1 MKKIYVL
8 LICLMCSL
16 LISTTVIGENVSNN
30 IISENELIENDIVED
45 NTIDEDSEEQ
55 EENVTEANEV
65 ENELANEIE
74 NGISVESLDDEPV
87 VKEGIYRIAL
97 ASNPLIGLDI
107 EGNAKSNKANVYIW
121 AYSGEEKSQFRLKYD
136 GDGYYKIINV
146 YSGKALD
153 VQNGGKTK
161 GTNVWQYTENDTD
174 AQKWKIVEKDGYYN
188 IVSKLNNLALDID
201 NASIQCKTNV
211 QVYTNKNTESQR
223 FVFLDTDVPKSEK
236 VLPEGTYRIATALKD
251 SSGVEVK
258 SASKSNKANVQL
270 YEYKGKVQQKF
281 KFEYVDGYYIIRN
294 LNSDKVIDVQNG
306 GKSSSTNVWQY
317 SYNGTDAQ
325 KWIIQKTSD
334 GYYKIFSKLN
344 GLALDVS
351 NGSSSNNTNIQVYKA
366 NETNSQKFSIITK
379 DTPVGEKVLP
389 EGTYRIALAENDKYG
404 LDISGASKD
413 NKGNVQLYE
422 YKNKIQQRFNV
433 VYNEDGYYTIIALH
447 SGNVLDV
454 SNGANVNGTNVWQ
467 YTNNDTDSQKWVIK
481 ENDNG
486 TYSIISKIDSM
497 YLDLSNGIIKNG
509 TNIQINEPN
518 GTYAQEFEFIEE
530 DTSSERPI
538 EEGTYRIA
546 YSANEDYGLDV
557 DSASTSNKANVQL
570 WKYTKVKQQKF
581 EVTYEDDGY
590 YKIKNV
596 NSQKYLEVDPSNNN
610 VYQNQ
615 ENNSD
620 EQKWIIRKKASNKY
634 RLISKSNNYSMDLD
648 NASVKNGTN
657 IQVYKSNNTKAQ
669 EYNFIKVG
677 SVVNIDSNKYPGVQ
691 EAIDKLSEAHPNWEF
706 EILYT
711 TLDFDTAVQ
720 AEYEYENKKANLV
733 YTPTYKG
740 DWIAPNPYKSGNWA
754 SASFNGIA
762 YFMDPRNFLN
772 GVDIFQFVDLSD
784 YELSGATLKTI
795 QYQVNDT
802 FLDGYAK
809 DVQNACKAQD
819 INPYFVLARLFQE
832 QGYDGAGTINMD
844 GGNGKKYFNPF
855 NINAKLGN
863 DVQTALEKAKEEGWD
878 TMQKGLEGGIE
889 FLKSNYIDKKQHTLY
904 LNKFDVNPA
913 SPKPFYSHQYMQNLS
928 AAYSEA
934 RIFRGAYEDTD
945 SVDNAIKFVIPV
957 YENMP
962 DTPYDKPT
970 GKGDSSISTIPD
982 KGPMTVE
989 VYDITSSLKVREG
1002 PGTNYDQLPKSE
1014 WLKNGTELISIE
1026 RTSNGWHRVLLPSGN
1041 EGYASG
1047 EYLRFVDDMTNC
1059 NEKVIVDTKSNIG
1072 ANVRIGPGT
1081 KYEKIRAVVE
1091 GAKGVRILKNKYKA
1105 DGETWDIVIFDD
1117 GTKGFVAAS
1126 SLKLR

>member
-8 LICLMCSL
+8 LICLMCLL
-16 LISTTVIGENVSNN
+16 LISTTVIGEDVSNN
-30 IISENELIENDIVED
+30 IITQNELIDDNVLED
-45 NTIDEDSEEQ
+45 NIIDEENEEQ
-55 EENVTEANEV
+55 EENISAENEV
-65 ENELANEIE
+65 ENE
-74 NGISVESLDDEPV
+74 ISVESLDDEPV
-87 VKEGIYRIAL
+87 IKEGVYRIAA
-97 ASNPLIGLDI
+97 ASNPFIGLDI
-107 EGNAKSNKANVYIW
+107 EGDASKSKSNVYMWNYAGDTKA
-121 AYSGEEKSQFRLKYD
+121 QFRLKYL
-136 GDGYYKIINV
+136 GNGYYKIINV

-153 VQNGGKTK
+153 VENGGKTK
-161 GTNVWQYTENDTD
+161 RTNVWQYNENNTD
-174 AQKWKIVEKDGYYN
+174 AQIWKIVKKDGYYN
-188 IVSKLNNLALDID
+188 IISKLNNLALDV
-201 NASIQCKTNV
+201 NNGYVQCGANI
-211 QVYTNKNTESQR
+211 QVYTNNGSDAQKFQ
-223 FVFLDTDVPKSEK
+223 FLDTDVIKSEK
-236 VLPEGTYRIATALKD
+236 IIEDGVYRIPTSLKE
-251 SSGVEVK
+251 SSGIEVK
-258 SASKSNKANVQL
+258 SSASTDKATVQI

-281 KFEYVDGYYIIRN
+281 EFKYVDGYYTIKN
-294 LNSDKVIDVQNG
+294 LNSGKFLDVANG
-306 GKSSSTNVWQY
+306 STKYKTKVWQY
-317 SYNGTDAQ
+317 HENNSDAQ
-325 KWIIQKTSD
+325 KWIIQKTDD
-334 GYYKIFSKLN
+334 GYYNIISKLS
-344 GLALDVS
+344 GLYLDVN
-351 NGSSSNNTNIQVYKA
+351 NGSSKNGTTLQVYTA
-366 NETNSQKFSIITK
+366 NGSASQKFKIITK
-379 DTPVGEKVLP
+379 DTPKGTKSIE
-389 EGTYRIALAENDKYG
+389 EGTYRIALAKNNDYG
-404 LDISGASKD
+404 LDISGASKS
-413 NKGNVQLYE
+413 NKANLQLWE
-422 YKNKIQQRFNV
+422 WDEVNQQRFNL
-433 VYNEDGYYTIIALH
+433 VYDGNGYYTIIAVH

-454 SNGANVNGTNVWQ
+454 DNGGNVNGTNVWQ
-467 YTNNDTDSQKWVIK
+467 YRNNNSDAQKWVIK
-481 ENDNG
+481 KNDNG
-486 TYSIISKIDSM
+486 TYSIITKNDSM
-497 YLDLSNGIIKNG
+497 YLDLSNGLIKNG

-518 GTYAQEFEFIEE
+518 GTYSQQFEFIKQT
-530 DTSSERPI
+530 DRSEQPI
-538 EEGTYRIA
+538 EEGTYRIV
-546 YSANEDYGLDV
+546 YSANEKYGLDIE
-557 DSASTSNKANVQL
+557 DGSTDNKANVQL
-570 WKYTKVKQQKF
+570 WQYNNVRQQKF
-581 EVTYEDDGY
+581 EVEYTDGY

-596 NSQKYLEVDPSNNN
+596 KSEKYLEVDTSTKN
-610 VYQNQ
+610 VYQNKK
-615 ENNSD
+615 SD
-620 EQKWIIRKKASNKY
+620 SETQNWTIRKKADGKY
-634 RLISKSNNYSMDLD
+634 ALISEANGLYMDLY
-648 NASVKNGTN
+648 NASVKNGNN
-657 IQVYKSNNTKAQ
+657 IQVHNGNNTKAQ

-677 SVVNIDSNKYPGVQ
+677 AGVNLDSNKYPGVQ

-772 GVDIFQFVDLSD
+772 DVDIFQFVDLSD
-784 YELSGATLKTI
+784 YELSGATLETI